1 MFWPFFVRSVWSAL
15 CFASSRSAVFVDL
28 GSALVCL
35 VGSAMTG
42 SPPCSALSEGA
53 RDVPGGNGVGAA
65 DPGFRGGRLG
75 PSFLGNV
82 VSVTRSRARGMPWLA
97 RPFPYLRALAARE
110 PVAWRLRR
118 KAARRRRCADRCCGE
133 RWWVYLSR
141 RPPGV
146 C

>member
-1 MFWPFFVRSVWSAL
+1 MFWPFFVRSVWPAL

-75 PSFLGNV
+75 PSFLGKV
-82 VSVTRSRARGMPWLA
+82 VSVTRSRARGMPWLP
-97 RPFPYLRALAARE
+97 RSLLYLRALASCE
-110 PVAWRLRR
+110 LVAWRLRR
-118 KAARRRRCADRCCGE
+118 KAPRGRRCGDRCCGE
-133 RWWVYLSR
+133 RGGGWVSR
-141 RPPGV
+141 RPPP
-146 C
+146 